1 MYGTQIFADGTDV
14 HGFIG
19 DDLIGCQSP
28 ERAILL

>member
-19 DDLIGCQSP
+19 DDLIGYQSP